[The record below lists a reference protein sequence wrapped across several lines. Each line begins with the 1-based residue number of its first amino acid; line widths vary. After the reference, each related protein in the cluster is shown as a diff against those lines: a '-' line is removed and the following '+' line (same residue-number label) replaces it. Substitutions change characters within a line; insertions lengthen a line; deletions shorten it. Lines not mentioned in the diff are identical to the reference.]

1 MIWKK
6 GLTNITG
13 SEFIKNIMMLITG
26 NIIGYGINLI
36 TLPIISRIYTQSE
49 LGEYELILSS
59 AGIFLAILQ
68 LSMML
73 VIMIP
78 EEEHEAV
85 IISKIILY

>member
-1 MIWKK
+1 MWEKR
-6 GLTNITG
+6 LRNITG
-13 SEFIKNIMMLITG
+13 SDFIKNIVMLISG

-36 TLPIISRIYTQSE
+36 TLPIISRIYTQNE

-73 VIMIP
+73 VIMIRIKK
-78 EEEHEAV
+78 EYMV
-85 IISKIILY
+85 F